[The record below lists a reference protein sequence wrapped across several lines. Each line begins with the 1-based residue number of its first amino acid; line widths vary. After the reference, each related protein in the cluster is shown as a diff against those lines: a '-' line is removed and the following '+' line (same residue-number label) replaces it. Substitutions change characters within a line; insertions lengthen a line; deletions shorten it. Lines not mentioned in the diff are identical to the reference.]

1 MTQTRSIRGADKV
14 TNPVVLYTPD
24 VLALATSLAAWPMDA
39 AMPLQATARSRA
51 CGSAVTLGLVLDEA
65 GKIARL
71 SMRVHACAIGQA
83 AAAIF
88 ASGATGRGAQEI
100 ARANQQLDLW
110 LAGDAGLPDWPGFGA
125 IEAARAYPGRHGA
138 IRLAWQAAGELL
150 P

>member
-24 VLALATSLAAWPMDA
+24 VLALATSLAAWPMNA

-71 SMRVHACAIGQA
+71 GMRVHACAIGQA

-88 ASGATGRGAQEI
+88 AGGAHGTRRSGNRAQPI
-100 ARANQQLDLW
+100 SSLTSGW
-110 LAGDAGLPDWPGFGA
+110 LAMPGCRIGRDL
-125 IEAARAYPGRHGA
+125 AR
-138 IRLAWQAAGELL
+138 
-150 P
+150 